1 MLVRRDVFLEV
12 AGLSEALPVAFNDVD
27 FCLKVRRAGYR
38 NLWTPFAKLYHHESV
53 SRGEDTSGEK
63 SLRFQKEVTWMLQK
77 WGTELS
83 KDPFYNPHLTL
94 TDEDFS
100 LSSDKT
106 INVRLTPNY

>member
-12 AGLSEALPVAFNDVD
+12 AGLSEALPAAFNDVD

-38 NLWTPFAKLYHHESV
+38 NLWTPYAKLYHHESV
-53 SRGEDTSGEK
+53 SRGDDTSGEK